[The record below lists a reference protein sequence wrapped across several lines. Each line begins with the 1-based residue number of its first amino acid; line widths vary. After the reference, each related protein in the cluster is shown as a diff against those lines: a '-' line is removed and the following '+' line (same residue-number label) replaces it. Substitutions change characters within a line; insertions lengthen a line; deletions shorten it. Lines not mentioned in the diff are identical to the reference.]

1 MEANRFYVYTYSY
14 PTGEHFY
21 VGKGTGNRDK
31 RHLRDAKALDKAV
44 SWCQKVIKNLLKKGE
59 EPVIGRII
67 DKIDNELACFIEQ
80 EYIAKH
86 GRKDI
91 GTGVL
96 VNCTEGGDGGH
107 GYSKE
112 TLKKLS
118 DKLKAV
124 ECATRFTKGFTPWN
138 KGGHHTEETKERC
151 RQSNLGKTLSIES
164 RKKLSESLKKV
175 ECAARFKKGISPHN
189 KGVPALP
196 HVMEA
201 VRKAN
206 LGRVQSQKEKDNR
219 SKSMMGHK
227 SSQKVVDRMV
237 AFNKICNVACP
248 HCDKTGNIGSMARW
262 HMDNC
267 KFKEAQ
273 SWAD

>member
-124 ECATRFTKGFTPWN
+124 ECATRFKKGMIATN
-138 KGGHHTEETKERC
+138 KG
-151 RQSNLGKTLSIES
+151 I
-164 RKKLSESLKKV
+164 
-175 ECAARFKKGISPHN
+175 
-189 KGVPALP
+189 PALP
-196 HVMEA
+196 HVIEA
-201 VRKAN
+201 VIKAN
-206 LGRVQSQKEKDNR
+206 TGRVQPQEEKDR
-219 SKSMMGHK
+219 RAKSLMGHK

-237 AFNKICNVACP
+237 AFNKICNIACP

>member
-175 ECAARFKKGISPHN
+175 ECATRFKKGMIATN

-196 HVMEA
+196 HVIEA
-201 VRKAN
+201 VRKACT
-206 LGRVQSQKEKDNR
+206 GRVQSQEEKDKR

-227 SSQKVVDRMV
+227 VSQETKDKISLS
-237 AFNKICNVACP
+237 NKAYA
-248 HCDKTGNIGSMARW
+248 KRNIS
-262 HMDNC
+262 C
-267 KFKEAQ
+267 L
-273 SWAD
+273 